1 MSVANLQVVSDMC
14 RLGLGIDTGG
24 TFTDGVVVDLTTHK
38 VLAKAKSPTTYHDL
52 SIGIRN
58 AVAEVFRIGNFRHD
72 DIRLVGISTTIA
84 TNSVLQGRGGR
95 VGLIGIGWK
104 PQDNWELGCDIARF
118 VKGGHDSVG
127 NQNEPLDEDALESA
141 ITEMLHQVDAIV
153 VSSIFS
159 ICNPAHEIRAKEMIQ
174 KHTDIPV
181 VLSHVL
187 TGDLGIYERT
197 VTALLNAKLIPIM
210 KQFMSS
216 VEKSLKDL
224 GLAARIM
231 VFKGDGGLMSLEM
244 AQERPIETILS
255 GPAASLMGGKVL
267 GHVEDCIVVD
277 IGGTSTDIAFMER
290 GFPKL
295 TQEGAVVGGWRTRV
309 KAIDIWTCGLG
320 GDSIIWLDE
329 DGEICIG
336 PERVIPLAIAALSS
350 NTFKERMKKYS
361 DTGFYVS
368 ASLDFSGL
376 KENEMKILR
385 FLNEAGPSTLFEIM
399 DGVPEVVL
407 TRDVLNS
414 LKLRGR
420 VLQTGITPTDI
431 MHVAGLY
438 RVGDVEASEIGINF
452 IAEKSNL
459 LPDQFIAKALERM
472 ATRVGEEIIRK
483 IIFDEIGTSTG
494 SKALTCVLQA
504 CTGEKRFRN
513 LDLKA
518 ALDRP
523 IVAIG
528 APAKIFAEPLAK
540 RMDVKVIVPEHH
552 DVGNAVGAVCS
563 RVTESITVH
572 VYPKDCKF
580 LVFAPGTT
588 PIDYMHVEEAVA
600 AAKSYAGHFVRDRVE
615 SVGVEGE
622 IQVKFDVIE
631 RRFCDGYGKEMKFIN
646 WIDVKATA
654 MGVPK
659 LK

>member
-1 MSVANLQVVSDMC
+1 MPITDAKGVSKDC
-14 RLGLGIDTGG
+14 SLGLGIDTGG
-24 TFTDGVVVDLTTHK
+24 TFTDGVVVDLTNQK
-38 VLAKAKSPTTYHDL
+38 VLAKAKKPTTYHDL

-58 AVAEVFRIGNFRHD
+58 AVSEVLKIGSFRHA
-72 DIRLVGISTTIA
+72 DIGLVGISTTIA

-104 PQDNWELGCDIARF
+104 PQDNWKLGCDISRF
-118 VKGGHDSVG
+118 IKGGHDSVG

-141 ITEMLHQVDAIV
+141 ITEMQHHVDAVV

-159 ICNPAHEIRAKEMIQ
+159 ICNPAHEIRAKEIIR

-210 KQFMSS
+210 RQFMSS
-216 VEKSLKDL
+216 VEKSLRDL
-224 GLAARIM
+224 DLAARIM

-290 GFPKL
+290 GFPRL

-320 GDSIIWLDE
+320 GDSIIWLND

-336 PERVIPLAIAALSS
+336 PERVVPLAIAALSS
-350 NTFKERMKKYS
+350 NRFKERMKKYS

-368 ASLDFSGL
+368 ASEDFSGL
-376 KENEMKILR
+376 KENEARILR
-385 FLNEAGPSTLFEIM
+385 FLNEVGPSALFEIM

-407 TRDVLNS
+407 TRDVLNN
-414 LKLRGR
+414 LKQRGR

-438 RVGDVEASEIGINF
+438 QVGDVEAAEIGVDF
-452 IAEKSNL
+452 IANKTDLSR
-459 LPDQFIAKALERM
+459 DQFVTKVLERM

-483 IIFDEIGTSTG
+483 IIFDEIGTSAG
-494 SKALTCVLQA
+494 SKALTYVLQA

-518 ALDRP
+518 TFDRP

-528 APAKIFAEPLAK
+528 APARIFAEPLAK
-540 RMDVKVIVPEHH
+540 RINAEVIVPEHH

-563 RVTESITVH
+563 RVTESVTVH
-572 VYPKDCKF
+572 IYPKDCKF

-588 PIDYMHVEEAVA
+588 PIDYMHVEEALA
-600 AAKSYAGHFVRDRVE
+600 AAKSYAGRFVRERVE
-615 SVGVEGE
+615 SAGVEGE
-622 IQVKFDVIE
+622 IQVKFDVSE

-646 WIDVKATA
+646 WIDVRATA
-654 MGVPK
+654 MGIPK
-659 LK
+659 LY